1 MSNLTVGRAG
11 EIVLPDPVRDRYGLE
26 PNTPVRL
33 VETRSGILLVPL
45 TDEPMSPELE
55 AELEEWQ
62 ALSLETWAMFPYED
76 GDE

>member
-1 MSNLTVGRAG
+1 MSNLTVGCAG
-11 EIVLPDPVRDRYGLE
+11 EIVLPGPIRDRYGLK

-45 TDEPMSPELE
+45 TNETPSPELE

-62 ALSLETWAMFPYED
+62 ALSRETWAMVPWED
-76 GDE
+76 MDE